1 MATDRRTT
9 IAIVVSALVALATNI
24 ALDLTTSLPMLGR
37 WAIAVATG
45 VAVTA
50 VLVRP
55 RTPDR
60 SE

>member
-9 IAIVVSALVALATNI
+9 ITVVVSTLVALVTNI

-37 WAIAVATG
+37 WAIAVAVG

-50 VLVRP
+50 LVVRP
-55 RTPDR
+55 RTPD
-60 SE
+60 SAE